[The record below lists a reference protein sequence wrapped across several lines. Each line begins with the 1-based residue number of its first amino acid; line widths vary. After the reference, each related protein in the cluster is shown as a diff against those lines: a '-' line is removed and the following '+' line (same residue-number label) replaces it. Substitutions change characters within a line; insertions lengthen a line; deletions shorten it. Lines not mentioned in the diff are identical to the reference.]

1 MEIKLTLSPISKII
15 EKVVNNRMVDFI
27 EDQEIFSNTQFG
39 FRKNMGT
46 ETALTNYIDYIQTE
60 LNKKPTGNYI
70 ISVFMDLSKAFDV
83 ICHNIL
89 KTKLEHYGFRGK
101 FLEFLRSLVKDRQHF
116 VNINGKTLTQK
127 LLTWRFHKAQH

>member
-1 MEIKLTLSPISKII
+1 
-15 EKVVNNRMVDFI
+15 MVDFI

-83 ICHNIL
+83 ICHSIL
-89 KTKLEHYGFRGK
+89 KTKLEHCGFRGN
-101 FLEFLRSLVKDRQHF
+101 FLEFLLSFIKDRQYF
-116 VNINGKTLTQK
+116 ININGKNSDTKTVNMGVPQGSTLGP
-127 LLTWRFHKAQH
+127 LLFFIIYQ